1 MKGILVSNEAWY
13 HLFSSMIIVAAVIF
27 SAVVIIAIVRMIV
40 KWRSPEV
47 QELEGPVRQ
56 YLLSDAE
63 KQDYQQQY
71 E

>member
-1 MKGILVSNEAWY
+1 MTAVSNEAWY
-13 HLFSSMIIVAAVIF
+13 HLFSTMIIVAAVIF

-56 YLLSDAE
+56 YMLSEEE
-63 KQDYQQQY
+63 KLEYQNQY